1 MPVSVDQIAVL
12 SLECSPLPNHEGEM
26 KMKIRSYV
34 VFCLAVSLSL
44 VSGTAIAQQ
53 ISDNWNTE
61 VCSFTDHAGFE
72 LQERTRLTSIELWYH
87 WGRRESEV
95 GYALFH
101 EGEPVKRGRLMRG
114 ACDINQEAGAK
125 PAATSASYCRA
136 ASSKCARRVEGCA
149 RTLAAAVRALS
160 RPSER
165 PADQGRVTQS

>member
-1 MPVSVDQIAVL
+1 
-12 SLECSPLPNHEGEM
+12 M

-61 VCSFTDHAGFE
+61 ACSFTDHAGFE

-114 ACDINQEAGAK
+114 ACDINQEAW
-125 PAATSASYCRA
+125 CQ
-136 ASSKCARRVEGCA
+136 ARGNVGVVLPRGFVEVRTA
-149 RTLAAAVRALS
+149 R
-160 RPSER
+160 
-165 PADQGRVTQS
+165 GRVCQNAGSGGKGFIKAFGTPR

>member
-1 MPVSVDQIAVL
+1 
-12 SLECSPLPNHEGEM
+12 
-26 KMKIRSYV
+26 MKIRSYV

-61 VCSFTDHAGFE
+61 ACSFTDHAGFE

-114 ACDINQEAGAK
+114 ACDINQEAW
-125 PAATSASYCRA
+125 CQ
-136 ASSKCARRVEGCA
+136 ARGNVGVVLPRGFVEVRTA

-165 PADQGRVTQS
+165 PADQGRVTPRISVRER